1 MDQRLQYEHIKEQQK
16 IPDSKWDHIIC
27 FRIIRWETS
36 AQIISKCFTIKFQM
50 KFVIWQW
57 RMQVGSGC
65 QIHFSEM
72 KNLDLF
78 TLFSSLTFTSEYSRM
93 ATYSTALGTLN
104 KDIFELFGLCLEK
117 TSVRKKNF
125 FLWNHFSVSSII
137 IRKHSN
143 KARKTLRPCWKVTFT
158 FLNSGCPSLLPVLC
172 TWLFSH

>member
-1 MDQRLQYEHIKEQQK
+1 MNI
-16 IPDSKWDHIIC
+16 SKSNRKYPIVSEIIYI
-27 FRIIRWETS
+27 RIIRWETS

-78 TLFSSLTFTSEYSRM
+78 TLFSSLTYTSEYSRM
-93 ATYSTALGTLN
+93 ATYYTALGTLN
-104 KDIFELFGLCLEK
+104 KDILGKFSLCLEK
-117 TSVRKKNF
+117 TLGKKGNCSQKSF
-125 FLWNHFSVSSII
+125 VSMSSII
-137 IRKHSN
+137 LRNIFISFIQQSE
-143 KARKTLRPCWKVTFT
+143 KTWRPCFGKLHFV
-158 FLNSGCPSLLPVLC
+158 LNSGCPLLLPVLC